1 MILLTCV
8 HLNEHIYKIET
19 IETNSQ
25 RFQVMER
32 TETFK
37 NSHVLNVFEDLREMN
52 VRSLETVGKNKTE
65 ILILTTTQIL
75 CLYSN

>member
-1 MILLTCV
+1 
-8 HLNEHIYKIET
+8 
-19 IETNSQ
+19 
-25 RFQVMER
+25 MER